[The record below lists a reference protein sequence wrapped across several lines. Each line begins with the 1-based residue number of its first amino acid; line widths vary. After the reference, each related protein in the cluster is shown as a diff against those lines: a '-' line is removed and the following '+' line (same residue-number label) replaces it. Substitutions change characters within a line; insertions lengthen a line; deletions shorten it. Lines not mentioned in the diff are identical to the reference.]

1 MKITKSQL
9 KRVIKEELQVVLK
22 EVDPPWA
29 PRRRGQAPEAS
40 PQAPALPSGA
50 PAKPASSVTR
60 AKGGM
65 SVEELLAMIN
75 KYPTDPTLQLVD
87 AAIKATGLEPWAAF
101 RPQNSKNLQTQIPI
115 VVTTSMQ
122 NQNLDDFNNPTVRKE
137 LEDNIR
143 KYVDSVTGTGDKF

>member
-22 EVDPPWA
+22 EVEPRWA
-29 PRRRGQAPEAS
+29 RRRPGQARAAS
-40 PQAPALPSGA
+40 SQAPALPSGA
-50 PAKPASSVTR
+50 PAKPASLVTR

-65 SVEELLAMIN
+65 SVDDLLAMIK
-75 KYPTDPTLQLVD
+75 KYPEDPTLQLVD
-87 AAIKATGLEPWAAF
+87 AAIKATGLEPRAAF
-101 RPQNSKNLQTQIPI
+101 SPQNSKNLQTQIPI

-122 NQNLDDFNNPTVRKE
+122 KQNLDDYNNPTVREE

-143 KYVDSVTGTGDKF
+143 KYVDSVTDTGDKF